1 MYVLLLLSYQLLL
14 KLSPDT
20 NLPVKGVVTNTCHV
34 FFFLVKYTMWLKS
47 LLMLEID
54 TKETSLPFIV
64 EENSPVLKTF
74 LSSSELFQGIS
85 PILQQAAILACSS
98 QSIWQSFCEQSEVT
112 RFLFPLF
119 RRAEQCG
126 VEFGYALCRVFFPSR
141 LHHPY
146 SESWKIA
153 FNADAWTF
161 HKMFSSK
168 WYFFIISVEL
178 LCNTNFRNYYI
189 QLLSEFCAFSLGISL

>member
-1 MYVLLLLSYQLLL
+1 MTSL
-14 KLSPDT
+14 
-20 NLPVKGVVTNTCHV
+20 
-34 FFFLVKYTMWLKS
+34 FFFLVKYTKWLES
-47 LLMLEID
+47 PLMLEID
-54 TKETSLPFIV
+54 TKETSLPFKV

-98 QSIWQSFCEQSEVT
+98 QSIWQSFCERSEVT
-112 RFLFPLF
+112 RFLFTLF

-126 VEFGYALCRVFFPSR
+126 VAFGYALCRVFFPSR
-141 LHHPY
+141 LHHLS
-146 SESWKIA
+146 SESWAIA

-168 WYFFIISVEL
+168 WYFFITSVEL
-178 LCNTNFRNYYI
+178 LCNTNFQNYYI
-189 QLLSEFCAFSLGISL
+189 QLLSEFCAFFLAISL